1 MGTLKPTT
9 LVKCLTS
16 YVSSM
21 IIMINLKVRRVMS
34 FAQDYLA
41 NNGESMDSKLGPSV
55 SKRSVLPCTLYCFIV
70 RCYHRDRHN
79 SWVGN
84 SMF

>member
-1 MGTLKPTT
+1 MT

-21 IIMINLKVRRVMS
+21 MIMINLKVRRVMS

-41 NNGESMDSKLGPSV
+41 NNGESLDSKSGPSV
-55 SKRSVLPCTLYCFIV
+55 SKCRVLPLPFTA
-70 RCYHRDRHN
+70 
-79 SWVGN
+79 S
-84 SMF
+84 